1 MRGRRLLLF
10 GTSAVAALVVLVFGG
25 LQTPPGQR
33 ALASILSSAA
43 STPERR
49 VELGGITGFFPTDLR
64 LERIEIA
71 DRNGPWLTVAD
82 AHLRWSFTSLLS
94 GRLHIENLSATRI
107 DVLRAPEPDK
117 SDAAPADGGP
127 LRLPVGIDLQALSV
141 DDLRIAAALARVEQ
155 RWRLAGNAF
164 LPADLAEG
172 RVRLIGD
179 RTDGPPGHL
188 TADIRFDAGRQ
199 TVDGAIALD
208 EGHGGVMAALLE
220 RPELDRT
227 GLRLAARGDATAGSA
242 ELSLTAGDAATATGK
257 ATWKPQAE
265 TTVVSVRLEA
275 AGPGLPPGPLADAA
289 RGPSSLAVEAVVDE
303 KLVTLTEAKLTAGP
317 FGIVASGRYDRAG
330 DRLDAKVTL
339 DAAEPGSFAALL
351 SGIGWRGLHLQATAD
366 LRGLASQPTGSIVL
380 EGGAEDLVFQGLD
393 PRLPS
398 PGKTAFASRLA
409 LRDGTIVVEVLDLGA
424 PLASVKGTGSYVIT
438 TRTGNARA
446 NLAVPS
452 VAPLSAF
459 AEQPLTGSASIDL
472 TARSEA
478 GDLTVGWQ
486 GMLSDFGVPGVPQ
499 DLVAPGVSLA
509 GSAALKRDETWSLD
523 GMRIASAG
531 GALTV
536 SGRGRGPTGTLDL
549 ALDLPRLGVLQPGV
563 DGAVTANAT
572 VGFGQQAELELK
584 AEARGL
590 VHGQLASERL
600 SLAVKTTIETSGA
613 VRGTVEATGDLLRQ
627 SLSLNGRFA
636 RDAAGGIVV
645 PSFQGRWASAVLDV
659 ADFAVTAAR
668 TSGHAQLRMARLQE
682 LSALIGT
689 DLAGSLDAE
698 VRADRDSP
706 SGRLDVRLQGADLRS
721 GELAIGM
728 LDLAGTID
736 DPAGIAATDATLKTS
751 RVVGAAGIGALNGTF
766 KGDRNGLDITLQAT
780 GPLTSANIL
789 ARASLASEQIHI
801 ALSRL
806 DGRHEGIPIA
816 LAAPTRVTIAG
827 ARIAIAPASLRLGG
841 GRLNLRGTLDPVA
854 SDLAVEL
861 AALPLSLIDAFAPG
875 TGLDG
880 ALQAKLRLQGPMGA
894 PRIDATYTASNLRL
908 RRPDAALLPAL
919 SLQGTGS
926 LVGRQASVDARLGA
940 GGATRLALKA
950 SAILPQG
957 AAALSA
963 KATLSGTLDA
973 APFAPLLG
981 TDIRSVAGTLRP
993 DLTLEIRG
1001 DTITGSGTVDL
1012 TGGAVALPESG
1023 LRLSGGQGRLVLQ
1036 GETLQVQRL
1045 VFQTGG
1051 SGSVT
1056 ASGSLRLDA
1065 AQGMGFDLAIASRRA
1080 LLVNRPDLVATVSS
1094 DLKVTGSTVAG
1105 INIAGPITIDRAD
1118 IAIGVAQ
1125 SAEYPTLEVR
1135 EINKPGAPAPV
1146 VAASAG
1152 ERKRPSPPSANATPI
1167 RLALTVEA
1175 PRAVFVR
1182 GRGLDAEVGGRL
1194 QIGGTPAAPAVIGG
1208 LTLRRGDFT
1217 LGSRRLAFTRGIVTL
1232 DNMDSIDPRLDF
1244 LATTSVQS
1252 TTIGIAVTG
1261 TPRAPAIAITSTP
1274 ALPPDEAMAL
1284 LIFGKPASSLGG
1296 FELVQVAQALAEL
1309 TGNSPGGSVLSRL
1322 RQGLGLDRL
1331 SVGADSSAKAPTT
1344 TGASPVSVEAGRYV
1358 APGVYVGARQGA
1370 SGTSSRGVVEVEVL
1384 DNVKVEGDVGAD
1396 SNGRVGIKMEWDY

>member
-1 MRGRRLLLF
+1 MRGGRLLLF

-25 LQTPPGQR
+25 LQTAPGQR

-82 AHLRWSFTSLLS
+82 AHLRWSFASLLS
-94 GRLHIENLSATRI
+94 GRLRIENLSAARI

-117 SDAAPADGGP
+117 SDAAPADGRP

-155 RWRLAGNAF
+155 RWRLKGNAF
-164 LPADLAEG
+164 LPAALAEG

-199 TVDGAIALD
+199 TVDGEIALD
-208 EGHGGVMAALLE
+208 EGHGGVMSVLLE

-227 GLRLAARGDATAGSA
+227 GLRLAVRGDAAAGSA
-242 ELSLTAGDAATATGK
+242 ELTLTAGDAATATGR
-257 ATWKPQAE
+257 ATWKPQGAA
-265 TTVVSVRLEA
+265 TTVSVRLDA
-275 AGPGLPPGPLADAA
+275 AGPGLPRGPLADAA
-289 RGPSSLAVEAVVDE
+289 RGPISLVVDAIVDDATVSLS
-303 KLVTLTEAKLTAGP
+303 KARLTAGP
-317 FGIVASGRYDRAG
+317 LDLAASGRYDRAA
-330 DRLDAKVTL
+330 DRLEATATL
-339 DAAEPGSFAALL
+339 DASEPGAFGPLL
-351 SGIGWRGLHLQATAD
+351 GGVSWRNLHLQAKAD
-366 LRGLASQPTGSIVL
+366 LRALASLPTGEVVL
-380 EGGAEDLVFQGLD
+380 EGSADDVSLEV
-393 PRLPS
+393 PESRLPAT
-398 PGKTAFASRLA
+398 GNVVLAARLA
-409 LRDGTIVVEVLDLGA
+409 MRDGALIVESFDLA
-424 PLASVKGTGSYVIT
+424 SPLASVKGTGSYAVA
-438 TRTGNARA
+438 TRIGEGKADVA
-446 NLAVPS
+446 LPS
-452 VAPLSAF
+452 LAPLSAL
-459 AEQPLTGSASIDL
+459 AERPLTGSAAVGVTGRSDAGGLTLGWKGMLENFAVPGLPDNLGRPTVDL
-472 TARSEA
+472 T
-478 GDLTVGWQ
+478 
-486 GMLSDFGVPGVPQ
+486 
-499 DLVAPGVSLA
+499 
-509 GSAALKRDETWSLD
+509 GSASLKRDGSWSLAD
-523 GMRIASAG
+523 ARIASDG
-531 GALTV
+531 HSLTV
-536 SGRGRGPTGTLDL
+536 SGSGRGSAGTLDL
-549 ALDLPRLGVLQPGV
+549 ALDLPKLDLLETE
-563 DGAVTANAT
+563 GAAT
-572 VGFGQQAELELK
+572 GSATIGFGQETEIRLK
-584 AEARGL
+584 LALRDL
-590 VHGQLASERL
+590 VHGQLTSRRL
-600 SLAVKTTIETSGA
+600 SLEAAAVLDAAGA
-613 VRGTVEATGDLLRQ
+613 ARGTAEATGDLLGQ
-627 SLSLNGRFA
+627 PLSLNGRFT

-645 PSFQGRWASAVLDV
+645 PSFQGRWASAALDV
-659 ADFAVTAAR
+659 ADFAVTTAH
-668 TSGHAQLRMARLQE
+668 TSGHAKLRMARLQE

-706 SGRLDVRLQGADLRS
+706 SGRLDVRLQGTDLRS

-736 DPAGIAATDATLKTS
+736 DPTGIAATDATLKAS
-751 RVVGAAGIGALNGTF
+751 RIAGAAGIGALNGTF
-766 KGDRNGLDITLQAT
+766 RGDRDGLDIALRAT
-780 GPLTSANIL
+780 GGPTNVNIL
-789 ARASLASEQIHI
+789 ARANLAGEQIHI

-827 ARIAIAPASLRLGG
+827 ARIAIEPASLRLGG
-841 GRLNLRGTLDPVA
+841 GRLNLHGTLDPVA
-854 SDLAVEL
+854 SDLTVEL
-861 AALPLSLIDAFAPG
+861 AALPLSLIEAFAPG

-926 LVGRQASVDARLGA
+926 LLGHRASVDARLGA
-940 GGATRLALKA
+940 GGATRLALKG
-950 SAILPQG
+950 SAVLPQG
-957 AAALSA
+957 AAPLSA
-963 KATLSGTLDA
+963 NATLSGILDA

-981 TDIRSVAGTLRP
+981 NDIRSVAGTLRP
-993 DLTLEIRG
+993 ELTLEIRG
-1001 DTITGSGTVDL
+1001 GTITGSGTVDL

-1105 INIAGPITIDRAD
+1105 IDIAGPITIDRAD

-1146 VAASAG
+1146 VAASPG
-1152 ERKRPSPPSANATPI
+1152 GRKRPSPPSANATPI

-1194 QIGGTPAAPAVIGG
+1194 QVGGTPATPSVIGG

-1309 TGNSPGGSVLSRL
+1309 TGNSPGDSVLSRL
-1322 RQGLGLDRL
+1322 RRGLGLDRL
-1331 SVGADSSAKAPTT
+1331 GVGSGNSGQAPGTA
-1344 TGASPVSVEAGRYV
+1344 GASPVAVEAGRYV

-1370 SGTSSRGVVEVEVL
+1370 TGTSSRGVVEVEVI

-1396 SNGRVGIKMEWDY
+1396 SNGRVGVKMEWDY